1 MFVFPR
7 SRRRPRIVSK
17 LLPESV
23 PPADPLWCYAVLGE
37 PEPGL
42 LPRVVAEF
50 ARRGLVPARL
60 DAVAVRDG
68 LSIDVE
74 VGDAQAAQHVA
85 ERLRGLVHV
94 ERVLMSTR
102 IFAEEARA

>member
-1 MFVFPR
+1 
-7 SRRRPRIVSK
+7 
-17 LLPESV
+17 
-23 PPADPLWCYAVLGE
+23 
-37 PEPGL
+37 
-42 LPRVVAEF
+42 
-50 ARRGLVPARL
+50 VPARL

-74 VGDAQAAQHVA
+74 VGGLDAQAAQHVA

>member
-1 MFVFPR
+1 M
-7 SRRRPRIVSK
+7 SK
-17 LLPESV
+17 LSSEDV
-23 PPADPLWCYAVLGE
+23 PSSDPLWCYAVLAAAA
-37 PEPGL
+37 PDI
-42 LPRVVAEF
+42 LPRVVGEF

-60 DAVAVRDG
+60 GAVQLDAT
-68 LSIDVE
+68 LSIDIE
-74 VGDAQAAQHVA
+74 VGGLDTQAAQHVA